1 MITRLTDPNNLAE
14 DKFNV
19 LADKISVALTRLSRR
34 MPTGSPFHYAYLAP
48 AVHELTNI
56 IPTAAT
62 NGRKYYWNPSFL
74 DSLTPDQVNSVL
86 IHEAYHTVLFH
97 TARGNTDP
105 LWNVAVDFVVNAI
118 LLVDHNIPL
127 AMQFT
132 QHFTI
137 AEIKNAIAS
146 GEGVEGIALD
156 RTAHGRTAEEI
167 YDELLRTAQ
176 QTKSNRNKDGQT
188 KAGSSDG
195 GHGKSLNEPGGSP
208 LGSFSDEPDT
218 FKPKISGGFDD
229 HGIKSEQNPQE
240 VSDQIREALSQA
252 AAIGGALPPGSVAGL
267 LEGALI
273 KLEKAEV
280 DLKTMIYGMATKIQA
295 ARGGLHLD
303 YKRPRRR
310 SGFMPLNNGRV
321 TMIPVRAKKPIMHYA
336 VCMDT
341 SGSMS
346 DHDINRT
353 VSQLQSLNDTCRGF
367 VVPNDTEPYWDSM
380 AEITNTFD
388 LTKVRVKGRGG
399 TDYGEFFRTYR
410 NKIDKPDFLVVLTD
424 GGVSVPPKPPTPIIW
439 VVVGCP
445 SFSPG
450 YGKVVNLR

>member
-1 MITRLTDPNNLAE
+1 MITRLTDPDSLAGDKFSALAE
-14 DKFNV
+14 
-19 LADKISVALTRLSRR
+19 KISVALTRLSRR
-34 MPTGSPFHYAYLAP
+34 MPDGSPFHYAYLAP
-48 AVHELTNI
+48 AAHELTAR

-62 NGRKYYWNPSFL
+62 NGRKYFWNPEFL
-74 DSLTPDQVNSVL
+74 ETLTPDQVNTVL

-118 LLVDHNIPL
+118 ILVDHNIRID
-127 AMQFT
+127 AQFPE
-132 QHFTI
+132 HFTI
-137 AEIKNAIAS
+137 ADIKAAIQS
-146 GEGVEGIALD
+146 GSGVEGIALD
-156 RTAHGRTAEEI
+156 RAAHKRTAEDI
-167 YDELLRTAQ
+167 YDELLRAAHQAKSSQSKGNQDKSETAGNDQ
-176 QTKSNRNKDGQT
+176 GESGTESGYGDPYQ
-188 KAGSSDG
+188 
-195 GHGKSLNEPGGSP
+195 
-208 LGSFSDEPDT
+208 
-218 FKPKISGGFDD
+218 PKVSGGFDD
-229 HGIKSEQNPQE
+229 HGIKNEQNAQE
-240 VSDQIREALSQA
+240 VSDQVRQALSQA
-252 AAIGGALPPGSVAGL
+252 AAIGGALPPGNVAGL
-267 LEGALI
+267 LEGALV

-310 SGFMPLNNGRV
+310 SGFMPLGDGRV
-321 TMIPVRAKKPIMHYA
+321 TMIPVRAKKPVMHYA

-353 VSQLQSLNDTCRGF
+353 VSQLQSLNDTCKGF
-367 VVPNDTEPYWDSM
+367 VVPNDTEPYWENM

-388 LTKVRVKGRGG
+388 LAKIRVKGRGG
-399 TDYGEFFRTYR
+399 TDYHEFFGTYR
-410 NKIDKPDFLVVLTD
+410 QKIDRPDFLVVLTD
-424 GGVSVPPKPPTPIIW
+424 GGVSIPPKPPTPVIW

-445 SFSPG
+445 QFAPG

>member
-1 MITRLTDPNNLAE
+1 MITRLTDPDKLTGDKFPALAE
-14 DKFNV
+14 
-19 LADKISVALTRLSRR
+19 KISTALTRLTQK
-34 MPTGSPFHYAYLAP
+34 MPVGSPFHYAYLAP
-48 AVHELTNI
+48 AAHELTAR

-62 NGRKYYWNPSFL
+62 NGRKYFWNPEFL
-74 DSLTPDQVNSVL
+74 ETLTPDQVNTVL

-118 LLVDHNIPL
+118 ILVDHSIRID
-127 AMQFT
+127 AQFPE
-132 QHFTI
+132 HFTI
-137 AEIKNAIAS
+137 ADIKAAIRS
-146 GEGVEGIALD
+146 GSDVEGIALD
-156 RTAHGRTAEEI
+156 RAAHGRTAEDI
-167 YDELLRTAQ
+167 YDELLRTAHQ
-176 QTKSNRNKDGQT
+176 AKSSQRKCGS
-188 KAGSSDG
+188 AGKEKGDSPPDNGGDEKEFSSGNSD
-195 GHGKSLNEPGGSP
+195 PYSP
-208 LGSFSDEPDT
+208 
-218 FKPKISGGFDD
+218 KVSGGFDD
-229 HGIKSEQNPQE
+229 HGIKNEQNAQE

-252 AAIGGALPPGSVAGL
+252 AAIGGAIPPGNVAGL

-295 ARGGLHLD
+295 ARGGNHLD

-310 SGFMPLNNGRV
+310 HGFMPLGNGRV
-321 TMIPVRAKKPIMHYA
+321 TMIPVRSKKPVMHYA

-353 VSQLQSLNDTCRGF
+353 VSQLQSLNDTCKGF
-367 VVPNDTEPYWDSM
+367 VVPNDTEPYWENM

-388 LTKVRVKGRGG
+388 LAKIRVKGRGG
-399 TDYGEFFRTYR
+399 TDYGEFFRSYHH
-410 NKIDKPDFLVVLTD
+410 KIDRPDFLVVLTD
-424 GGVSVPPKPPTPIIW
+424 GGVSIPPIPPTPVIW
-439 VVVGCP
+439 VVVGYP
-445 SFSPG
+445 GFNPG